1 MHVALLVNQKRRVPK
16 IGGLAAAD
24 RGEQEEPIMK
34 NKEAKQMR
42 PLPAP
47 EVQESIMASRL
58 YDAYRAWVAAG
69 RPRRGEKAGA

>member
-1 MHVALLVNQKRRVPK
+1 
-16 IGGLAAAD
+16 
-24 RGEQEEPIMK
+24 MK
-34 NKEAKQMR
+34 NGEAKQMR
-42 PLPAP
+42 LLPAP